1 MLKSVRWAIIAMG
14 IFVTTAAFAV
24 AQSGGI
30 GRLVD
35 SIRSDGASEGIAADQ
50 RASSSQ
56 SADDFR
62 WAGRLSAGDA
72 VEVKGINGSIRAGA
86 ASGAEVEV
94 RASAHGRKSDPSTV
108 RIEVVEHAGGVT
120 VCAVYPSPEGERANS
135 CEPGEGG
142 RMNTRHNDVTID
154 FEVLLPAGV
163 DFVARTVNGEVEALD
178 LGGDVSATTVNGDVE
193 ISTTGFA
200 RAETVNGD
208 IDAAMGA
215 HDLSAGAAFET
226 VNGSITLDV
235 ADDVNADLS
244 AKWLN
249 GEFESDIPFML
260 SGRMSRQ
267 SASGTLGD
275 GGPQL
280 DLRTVNGSIRIR

>member
-14 IFVTTAAFAV
+14 IFATTAAFAV

-30 GRLVD
+30 GRIVD
-35 SIRSDGASEGIAADQ
+35 SIRSNGTPEGAAADQ
-50 RASSSQ
+50 GTSSAQ
-56 SADDFR
+56 SADDFL
-62 WAGRLSAGDA
+62 WTGRLSAGDA
-72 VEVKGINGSIRAGA
+72 LEIKGVNGSIRAGA
-86 ASGAEVEV
+86 ATGSEVEV
-94 RASAHGRKSDPSTV
+94 RAQARGRKSDPSSV
-108 RIEVVEHAGGVT
+108 GIVVVEHAGGVT

-135 CEPGEGG
+135 CEPGAGG
-142 RMNTRHNDVTID
+142 RMNTRNNDVNVE

-163 DFVARTVNGEVEALD
+163 DFVARTVNGEVAALD
-178 LGGDVSATTVNGDVE
+178 LGGDVDATTVNGDVE

-200 RAETVNGD
+200 RAQTVNGD

-215 HDLSAGAAFET
+215 RDFSDGAAFET
-226 VNGSITLDV
+226 VNGSISLDV
-235 ADDVNADLS
+235 ADDVNANLS

-249 GEFESDIPFML
+249 GGFESDIPFML
-260 SGRMSRQ
+260 TGRMNRQ

-280 DLRTVNGSIRIR
+280 DLRTVNGSIQIR

>member
-1 MLKSVRWAIIAMG
+1 MLKSVRWAIVAMG

-30 GRLVD
+30 GGLID
-35 SIRSDGASEGIAADQ
+35 SIRSSDASEGIAANEGA
-50 RASSSQ
+50 RSAQ
-56 SADDFR
+56 SAEDFR
-62 WAGRLSAGDA
+62 WTARLSAGDA

-86 ASGAEVEV
+86 ASGSEVEV
-94 RASAHGRKSDPSTV
+94 RAQTRARKSDPSSV

-120 VCAVYPSPEGERANS
+120 VCAVYPTPEGERANS

-142 RMNTRHNDVTID
+142 RMNTRNNDVNVE
-154 FEVLLPAGV
+154 FEVLLPAGI
-163 DFVARTVNGEVEALD
+163 DFVARTVNGEVEALE
-178 LGGDVSATTVNGDVE
+178 LGGDVRATTVNGDVE

-200 RAETVNGD
+200 RAETVNGS
-208 IDAAMGA
+208 IEAVMGA
-215 HDLSAGAAFET
+215 RDLSEGAVFET

-249 GEFESDIPFML
+249 GGFESDIPFML
-260 SGRMSRQ
+260 TGRMSRQ
-267 SASGTLGD
+267 SASGTLGA
-275 GGPQL
+275 GGPDL